1 MPLLASQGRATTV
14 DSVVALIAVTG
25 YVLSWVFYAHF
36 YARYAILFCI
46 ILRLFCILV
55 FSILNL
61 TGIS

>member
-1 MPLLASQGRATTV
+1 VPAVIVPAAAV
-14 DSVVALIAVTG
+14 DEKHRGAADWAGYALG
-25 YVLSWVFYAHF
+25 WGFYAHF